1 MVDSAKIS
9 SFENYWKYLAYSQN
23 FSFFSHLLPHPST
36 MLCHLDPFWTY
47 WQNFWFFSRPLAPS
61 VTDSFWMYWQN
72 ISFFLNSSRTLWLWS
87 ILDILAKVLIFP
99 SAPCPCQALRH
110 IHFGYI
116 GNTFSFSPHHL
127 PNPYHALWL
136 CSILENFAK
145 YFIFLSLPNPIPP
158 PPNTLWFWSIWDIG
172 KIFHFSRTSSLPTK
186 LRDFDPFWTYWK
198 SFSFF
203 PHPFPSPIKLQKA
216 SLIHFGNIGK
226 TFHFSLPP
234 SPTPPYNALWLWFIL
249 DIFLI
254 FLFFYKI
261 STPPLR
267 FMIFLFVY
275 FLFVD
280 YKFLTQC
287 ICNCSFVYCKDLES
301 RQLLVTF

>member
-1 MVDSAKIS
+1 MEILDILAKFFICPWLSSPSLRHSVTLIHLNIYREGINFYENKISRILVDSAKIS

-145 YFIFLSLPNPIPP
+145 YFIFLWLPNPIPP
-158 PPNTLWFWSIWDIG
+158 PPNTLWFWSIWDILV
-172 KIFHFSRTSSLPTK
+172 KFFIFHAPLPSLPISVT
-186 LRDFDPFWTYWK
+186 
-198 SFSFF
+198 
-203 PHPFPSPIKLQKA
+203 
-216 SLIHFGNIGK
+216 LIRFGHIGK
-226 TFHFSLPP
+226 VFHFSLIP
-234 SPTPPYNALWLWFIL
+234 SPLLSSFRKLHWSILEILVKHFIFPSPL
-249 DIFLI
+249 
-254 FLFFYKI
+254 
-261 STPPLR
+261 PPLPPTMLCD
-267 FMIFLFVY
+267 FDSFWTY
-275 FLFVD
+275 F
-280 YKFLTQC
+280 
-287 ICNCSFVYCKDLES
+287 
-301 RQLLVTF
+301 